1 MALESEEILVP
12 SYDEIL
18 DMNNHFPEMNKFI
31 SKKEKQYIQICS
43 SIDASDL
50 PDNEKKIKKNTYY
63 IYLMTVK
70 KLLSSKNYKCSLA
83 VAGTEYN
90 EITINGSIYKGE
102 YDFLLFHSLIS
113 KNDLIIDTYYGDG
126 FLSIDLLI
134 KTHKRIQS

>member
-43 SIDASDL
+43 FIDASDL

-63 IYLMTVK
+63 IYLITVK
-70 KLLSSKNYKCSLA
+70 KLLSSKDYKCSLA
-83 VAGTEYN
+83 VTGTEYN
-90 EITINGSIYKGE
+90 EITISGSIYKGE
-102 YDFLLFHSLIS
+102 YDFSLFHSLIS

-126 FLSIDLLI
+126 FLSIDLSI